1 MFLPVV
7 SAVLTAWSK
16 RRKAAAW
23 PCHPPTPVKVLV
35 VEDELKMAAFLER
48 GLKEHGFLVTVT
60 RRGDD
65 AMDLILQS
73 PYDAVVLDVMLPGLD
88 GLSLVR
94 RLRQRGNA
102 TPVLMLSARGE
113 VDERV
118 EGLEAGADDYLAK
131 PFAIKEVLAR
141 LRALG
146 RRQPEARAQVLKL
159 ADLTMDTAQHEV
171 RRGGERIELASRE
184 YRMLQVFLRN
194 TGRVCGRALLLEQVW
209 DFNFDP
215 GSNLVDVYVK
225 RLREK
230 IDAGRGIKLLHTVR
244 GSGYVLKEEEP

>member
-1 MFLPVV
+1 M
-7 SAVLTAWSK
+7 
-16 RRKAAAW
+16 
-23 PCHPPTPVKVLV
+23 KVLV
-35 VEDELKMAAFLER
+35 VEDENKMAAFIER
-48 GLKEHGFLVTVT
+48 GLKEQGFLVTLS
-60 RRGDD
+60 RRGDE
-65 AMDLILQS
+65 ALELVLQTAF
-73 PYDAVVLDVMLPGLD
+73 DAVVLDIMLPGLD

-131 PFAIKEVLAR
+131 PFATKELLAR

-146 RRQPEARAQVLKL
+146 RRQPEARAQVMKV
-159 ADLTMDTAQHEV
+159 ADLTMDLAQHEV
-171 RRGGERIELASRE
+171 RRGGERIELAARE
-184 YRMLQVFLRN
+184 YRMLQVFLSN
-194 TGRVCGRALLLEQVW
+194 AGRVCGRALLLEQVW

-230 IDAGRGIKLLHTVR
+230 IDAGRDTKLLHTVR
-244 GSGYVLKEEEP
+244 GSGYVLKEEHA

>member
-1 MFLPVV
+1 M
-7 SAVLTAWSK
+7 
-16 RRKAAAW
+16 
-23 PCHPPTPVKVLV
+23 KVLV
-35 VEDELKMAAFLER
+35 VEDEKKMAAFLER
-48 GLKEHGFLVTVT
+48 GLKEHDFTVSVC
-60 RRGDD
+60 RRGDE
-65 AMDLILQS
+65 ALATILETAL
-73 PYDAVVLDVMLPGLD
+73 DAVILDVMLPGLD

-131 PFAIKEVLAR
+131 PFAIKEVVAR

-146 RRQPEARAQVLKL
+146 RRQPEARATVLRTG
-159 ADLTMDTAQHEV
+159 DLTLDVARHEV
-171 RRGGERIELASRE
+171 RRGGDRIDLAARE
-184 YRMLQVFLRN
+184 YKMLEVLLRN
-194 TGRVCGRALLLEQVW
+194 AGRVCGRTLLLEQVW

-215 GSNLVDVYVK
+215 GSNLVEVYVR

-230 IDAGRGIKLLHTVR
+230 IDAGRDTRLIHTVR
-244 GSGYVLKEEEP
+244 GSGYVLKEDRP

>member
-1 MFLPVV
+1 
-7 SAVLTAWSK
+7 
-16 RRKAAAW
+16 
-23 PCHPPTPVKVLV
+23 
-35 VEDELKMAAFLER
+35 
-48 GLKEHGFLVTVT
+48 LKEHGFIVTVL
-60 RRGDD
+60 RRGDE
-65 AMDLILQS
+65 ALEAIRQS

-88 GLSLVR
+88 GLTLTR
-94 RLRQRGNA
+94 RLRKRGNA

-131 PFAIKEVLAR
+131 PFVIKEVIAR

-146 RRQPEARAQVLKL
+146 RRHPEARAQVLKV
-159 ADLTMDTAQHEV
+159 ADLVMDVGQHEV
-171 RRGGERIELASRE
+171 RRGGERIDLATRE

-194 TGRVCGRALLLEQVW
+194 AGRVCGRALLLEQVW

-230 IDAGRGIKLLHTVR
+230 IDAGHDMKLLHTVR
-244 GSGYVLKEEEP
+244 GSGYVLREEKP

>member
-1 MFLPVV
+1 
-7 SAVLTAWSK
+7 
-16 RRKAAAW
+16 
-23 PCHPPTPVKVLV
+23 
-35 VEDELKMAAFLER
+35 MAAFLER
-48 GLKEHGFLVTVT
+48 GLNEHGLLPTVT
-60 RRGDD
+60 RRGDE
-65 AMDLILQS
+65 AMELILQT
-73 PYDAVVLDVMLPGLD
+73 PYDAVLLDVMLPGLD

-131 PFAIKEVLAR
+131 PFAIKEVIAR

-146 RRQPEARAQVLKL
+146 RRQPEARAQVMKI
-159 ADLTMDTAQHEV
+159 ADLTMDVAQHEV
-171 RRGGERIELASRE
+171 RRGGERIELAARE
-184 YRMLQVFLRN
+184 YRMLQVLLRH

-215 GSNLVDVYVK
+215 GSNLVDVYVR

-230 IDAGRGIKLLHTVR
+230 IDAGRDLKLLHTVR
-244 GSGYVLKEEEP
+244 GSGYVLREDAP

>member
-1 MFLPVV
+1 M
-7 SAVLTAWSK
+7 
-16 RRKAAAW
+16 
-23 PCHPPTPVKVLV
+23 KVLV
-35 VEDELKMAAFLER
+35 VEDEKKMAAFLER
-48 GLKEHGFLVTVT
+48 GLKEQGFLVTVL
-60 RRGDD
+60 RRGDE
-65 AMDLILQS
+65 AMESILEC
-73 PYDAVVLDVMLPGLD
+73 PYDAVLLDVMLPGLD
-88 GLSLVR
+88 GLTLTR
-94 RLRQRGNA
+94 RLRKRGNF

-131 PFAIKEVLAR
+131 PFAIKEVIAR

-146 RRQPEARAQVLKL
+146 RRQPEARSQVLRVG
-159 ADLTMDTAQHEV
+159 DLVMDVGQHEV
-171 RRGGERIELASRE
+171 RRGSDRIDLGTRE

-194 TGRVCGRALLLEQVW
+194 AGRVCGRALLLEQVW

-230 IDAGRGIKLLHTVR
+230 IDAGRDTKLLHTVR
-244 GSGYVLKEEEP
+244 GSGYVLKEEKA